1 MLNFRTLAIIK
12 RELREKLLS
21 KAFIIMTVMLPVLMF
36 VFIGFQA
43 WIMDYA
49 GDSNTKIEIITE
61 TIDLSALLE
70 NEFAETEYA
79 KDTSYTFM
87 YNVMPKAEI
96 ENYLRVRKTDI
107 IDESLT
113 GVVFVPLTALSDKKI
128 EYYSKTPKNLTVS
141 EKIEWPINR
150 VLTSEYFKE
159 KNLSKEELGF
169 ARKGIDL
176 AGFKVSKE
184 DSFEEQGYG
193 NLVLAYLFIFLLY
206 ISLLMMGQMTMQS
219 VQEEKNNRIVEVL
232 LSSVSSTE
240 LMIGKIIGAAVTG
253 TIQMAIWL
261 LPVVAVISTA
271 WFALPPEMA
280 FDFTLAQLGYLLFN
294 FFLGLLVFLGLFA
307 TVGAIFE
314 NAQEAQSGM
323 WPIMMLII
331 FPFFIGV
338 SMMKNP
344 SNPVAYVASM
354 SPFASIIVMPGR
366 LTLVEVPIW
375 ELIVSVIVN
384 IATIFAIF
392 PLAGKIYRVGILRTG
407 KKPTWR
413 EVIKWLK
420 YKY

>member
-79 KDTSYTFM
+79 KDTSYIFM

-159 KNLSKEELGF
+159 KNLSK
-169 ARKGIDL
+169 
-176 AGFKVSKE
+176 
-184 DSFEEQGYG
+184 
-193 NLVLAYLFIFLLY
+193 
-206 ISLLMMGQMTMQS
+206 
-219 VQEEKNNRIVEVL
+219 
-232 LSSVSSTE
+232 
-240 LMIGKIIGAAVTG
+240 
-253 TIQMAIWL
+253 
-261 LPVVAVISTA
+261 
-271 WFALPPEMA
+271 
-280 FDFTLAQLGYLLFN
+280 
-294 FFLGLLVFLGLFA
+294 
-307 TVGAIFE
+307 
-314 NAQEAQSGM
+314 
-323 WPIMMLII
+323 
-331 FPFFIGV
+331 
-338 SMMKNP
+338 
-344 SNPVAYVASM
+344 
-354 SPFASIIVMPGR
+354 
-366 LTLVEVPIW
+366 
-375 ELIVSVIVN
+375 
-384 IATIFAIF
+384 
-392 PLAGKIYRVGILRTG
+392 
-407 KKPTWR
+407 
-413 EVIKWLK
+413 
-420 YKY
+420 